1 MHIRRTLLA
10 ALAAAALSACGDNP
24 AEQAPTPPPAQAG
37 NEVPASAFTST
48 TAYSTY
54 AAMLAPSDNSEP
66 LKLGPAAAPTS
77 ETEEPLP
84 VPR

>member
-1 MHIRRTLLA
+1 MHIRQTLLA

-24 AEQAPTPPPAQAG
+24 AEVAPTTPAQAG
-37 NEVPASAFTST
+37 NEVPASAFAST

-54 AAMLAPSDNSEP
+54 AAMLATSENSEP

-84 VPR
+84 VAR